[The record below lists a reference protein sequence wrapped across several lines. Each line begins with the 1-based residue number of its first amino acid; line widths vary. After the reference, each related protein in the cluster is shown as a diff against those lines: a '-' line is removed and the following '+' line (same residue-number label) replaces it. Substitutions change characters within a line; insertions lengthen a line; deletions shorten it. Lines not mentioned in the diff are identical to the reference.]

1 VVEFRVL
8 GSLQVIGPD
17 AIPIDLTSVSQ
28 RRLVCLLLVRASV
41 VSADSLA
48 EHLEVSPGALRT
60 TVSRLR
66 RLLGPATLVSVPP
79 GYDLRADAVDAR
91 RFEDCLARV
100 AVADDGTRASQL
112 LEEALSMW
120 RGDAYAEFAHE
131 PWARAESARLA
142 ELRAGAV
149 EDLAVLLL
157 ESGKWSAAIARLEP
171 LIATHP
177 FHDRPRGLLMRA
189 LADCGRRVDALR
201 AFQDYRRFLIDEVGT
216 EPSPELVAL
225 DRAIARQ
232 DEPTASTPTAT
243 IQRTNDVT
251 VLLTDFVDPTGWTSR
266 LSPGL
271 LDTFRRHHLSI
282 LRQAVAEAGGS
293 EVKCTGDGFM
303 VVFDTAAA
311 ALSCAVAMQQGVE
324 HDNRAQGQGVGLRVG
339 LSVGK
344 IIAEGD
350 GHFGDP
356 VVEAAG
362 LCMVGRGGQI
372 LAADSVRALAGRR
385 SPHRYDSLGHLDL
398 HGVDDPVETVEVLW
412 ESVAGPVLNQV
423 PLPVRLAR
431 RPAGIIVGRETELEV
446 VAESAKRVTEG
457 EGREVL
463 LVSGEAG
470 LGKTT
475 LVAEGARA
483 AFAAGA
489 CVLAGHCEENLATP
503 YQLFAG
509 TIGHY
514 VTHCAEDELRA
525 HVKAHGSELARLVPA
540 LATRI
545 PDLPPSGA
553 TDSDT
558 ERYLLFSAVVGL
570 LSQASRHQPI
580 VLVLDDLQWADA
592 GSLELLGHLI
602 ASDQPMAVLL
612 LGTFRDTELS
622 HSHPLLNTL
631 AALQRQAKVTRL
643 ELTGLAATA
652 VVALM
657 DAMAGYAL
665 DEAGVSLAQAVHRE
679 TDGNPFFV
687 SEVLRHLWETGA
699 IYPDSAGRW
708 EAIDKI
714 EDVGLPVSV
723 KEVIGA
729 RIGRLGVAGR
739 VLSTAAVIGRDFDI
753 DLLARVADL
762 PEDELLDLLDTA
774 ATAALVREGR
784 GRPGQYTF
792 AHALIQHTLYEE
804 LGPTRRA
811 RAHRR
816 VGEELEQLCGAL
828 PGPRVGELARHW
840 FNGRQPG
847 DRTKALDYSRQA
859 ADAALEALAPADALR
874 YYTQALDLYAE
885 ADRPD
890 RVLGIDLNI
899 GLGIAQRQTG
909 NPAFRETL
917 LGASRQAVDI
927 GDTSRLVIA
936 ALANDRGWYS
946 AGGVLDADKIEVLEM
961 TLGRLATDDRDR
973 PLVLATLC
981 SELALGTPL
990 ERRQALADEAL
1001 ALALESGDDAIIVRV
1016 LNSIYYALQ
1025 VPALLEQSI
1034 VRAEDA
1040 VVRAERVENATARFL
1055 ALHNRHIVAYVAGD
1069 IEEMDRCIAS
1079 MGLVAQQLDQPM
1091 MHWTMTYVRA
1101 TQALISGDTG
1111 QAEELVFR
1119 ALELGTGSGQPDTS
1133 VFFGVQ
1139 FMATN
1144 LQKGTLV
1151 ELVPLIEQMA
1161 TEITE
1166 NVHPI
1171 NAALVLALA
1180 DGDRTDEVRHLLE
1193 ESADTGFNFLVD
1205 ASWSIVMCGFAEGA
1219 IAVADPRFARPLFD
1233 QLAPWAN
1240 QWCTTG
1246 ITGQGPISHY
1256 VGGLAA
1262 VLGRLDE
1269 ADDYFAQAAAMNA
1282 RAGAKFFGARTDL
1295 QWGKMLAERGGPGDA
1310 ERGRALLSQAHAVAG
1325 TNGYGN
1331 VERRAAAA
1339 LQVLDGR

>member
-1 VVEFRVL
+1 
-8 GSLQVIGPD
+8 
-17 AIPIDLTSVSQ
+17 
-28 RRLVCLLLVRASV
+28 
-41 VSADSLA
+41 
-48 EHLEVSPGALRT
+48 
-60 TVSRLR
+60 
-66 RLLGPATLVSVPP
+66 VSVPP
-79 GYDLRADAVDAR
+79 GYELRADVIDAR
-91 RFEDCLARV
+91 NFEDRLARA
-100 AVADDGTRASQL
+100 AVADDGTRARRL
-112 LEEALSMW
+112 LEEAISMW
-120 RGDAYAEFAHE
+120 RGDAYAEFAHDS
-131 PWARAESARLA
+131 WALAESARLA
-142 ELRAGAV
+142 ELRAGAI

-177 FHDRPRGLLMRA
+177 FRDRPRGLLMRA

-216 EPSPELVAL
+216 EPSAELDAL

-232 DEPTASTPTAT
+232 GEPTASMPTAT
-243 IQRTNDVT
+243 EQSTNDVT
-251 VLLTDFVDPTGWTSR
+251 VLFTDFVDSTGWTSG

-271 LDTFRRHHLSI
+271 VDEFRRHHVSI

-293 EVKCTGDGFM
+293 EVKRTGDGFM

-324 HDNRAQGQGVGLRVG
+324 HDNRAQRHAVGLRVG
-339 LSVGK
+339 LSGGK
-344 IIAEGD
+344 ITAED
-350 GHFGDP
+350 SDHFRDP
-356 VVEAAG
+356 VVEATE
-362 LCMVGRGGQI
+362 LCMASRGGQI
-372 LAADSVRALAGRR
+372 LAADSVRTLAGRR
-385 SPHRYDSLGHLDL
+385 SPHRYYSLGHLDL
-398 HGVDDPVETVEVLW
+398 NGIPDPVETVEVLW
-412 ESVAGPVLNQV
+412 ESVVEPVVGKV
-423 PLPVRLAR
+423 PLPVRLGR
-431 RPAGIIVGRETELEV
+431 RPTVIIVGRETELET
-446 VAESAKRVTEG
+446 VAESAKRVTGG

-489 CVLAGHCEENLATP
+489 CVLAGHCEEDLATP

-545 PDLPPSGA
+545 PDLPPSRA

-558 ERYLLFSAVVGL
+558 ERYLLFAAVVGL
-570 LSQASRHQPI
+570 LSQASEHKPI

-602 ASDQPMAVLL
+602 ASDQPMAVLV
-612 LGTFRDTELS
+612 LGTYRDTELS

-631 AALQRQAKVTRL
+631 AALQRQVKVTRL
-643 ELTGLAATA
+643 ELTGLAITA

-657 DAMAGYAL
+657 EAMAGYAL

-699 IYPDSAGRW
+699 ISPESAGRW
-708 EAIDKI
+708 EATDKI

-729 RIGRLGVAGR
+729 RIGRLGVVAGR
-739 VLSTAAVIGRDFDI
+739 ILSTAAVIGRDFDI
-753 DLLARVADL
+753 DLLARAADL
-762 PEDELLDLLDTA
+762 AADELLDLLDTA
-774 ATAALVREGR
+774 VAAALVREGR
-784 GRPGQYTF
+784 GSPGQYTF

-811 RAHRR
+811 RTHRR
-816 VGEELEQLCGAL
+816 VGEALEQLCGPR

-847 DRTKALDYSRQA
+847 DRTKALDYSRKA

-885 ADRPD
+885 ADHPD
-890 RVLGIDLNI
+890 RVLGIDLWI

-917 LGASRQAVDI
+917 LGASHQAADL
-927 GDTSRLVIA
+927 GDTTRLVTA

-946 AGGVLDADKIEVLEM
+946 AGGVLDAGKIEVLEM
-961 TLGRLATDDRDR
+961 TLGRLSPDDRDR

-1001 ALALESGDDAIIVRV
+1001 ALAVESGDDAIIVRV
-1016 LNSIYYALQ
+1016 LNSIHYALQ
-1025 VPALLEQSI
+1025 VPVLLDQAM
-1034 VRAEDA
+1034 VRTADA
-1040 VVRAERVENATARFL
+1040 VVRAERVDNAMARFL
-1055 ALHNRHIVAYVAGD
+1055 ALHNRHIVAYIAGD
-1069 IEEMDRCIAS
+1069 IEEMDRCIAA
-1079 MGLVAQQLDQPM
+1079 MELVAEQLDQPM
-1091 MHWTMTYVRA
+1091 MHWTMTYAHA
-1101 TQALISGDTG
+1101 TQALISGDIG
-1111 QAEELVFR
+1111 KAEELVFK
-1119 ALELGTGSGQPDTS
+1119 ALQLGTDSGQPDTS
-1133 VFFGVQ
+1133 LFFGVQ

-1144 LQKGTLV
+1144 LQKGTLI

-1161 TEITE
+1161 TEIAE
-1166 NVHPI
+1166 NLHMI

-1180 DGDRTDEVRHLLE
+1180 DGDRTGEVRQLLE
-1193 ESADTGFNFLVD
+1193 ESAGTGFNFLVD
-1205 ASWSIVMCGFAEGA
+1205 ASWSIAMCGFAEGA
-1219 IAVADPRFARPLFD
+1219 IEVADPRFARPLFD
-1233 QLAPWAN
+1233 HLAPWAN

-1256 VGGLAA
+1256 VGGLAT

-1269 ADDYFAQAAAMNA
+1269 ADAYFAQAASMSTRA
-1282 RAGAKFFGARTDL
+1282 RAKFFGARTDL
-1295 QWGKMLAERGGPGDA
+1295 QWGKMLAERRCPGDA
-1310 ERGRALLSQAHAVAG
+1310 ERGRALLIEAHTVAG
-1325 TNGYGN
+1325 ANGYGN

-1339 LQVLDGR
+1339 LQMLDAR

>member
-1 VVEFRVL
+1 VEFRVL
-8 GSLQVIGPD
+8 GSLQVIGPN
-17 AIPIDLTSVSQ
+17 AVPIDLPSTSQ

-41 VSADSLA
+41 VSADSLS
-48 EHLEVSPGALRT
+48 EHLEVSPGAVRT

-66 RLLGPATLVSVPP
+66 RLLGSDTLVRVSP
-79 GYDLRADAVDAR
+79 GYELRADVLDAR
-91 RFEDCLARV
+91 NFEDCLARV
-100 AVADDGTRASQL
+100 AVADDGTRASRL
-112 LEEALSMW
+112 LEEAISMW

-131 PWARAESARLA
+131 PWALAESARLA

-177 FHDRPRGLLMRA
+177 FRDRPRGLLMRA

-232 DEPTASTPTAT
+232 SEPTASIPTAT
-243 IQRTNDVT
+243 PQSTSDVT
-251 VLLTDFVDPTGWTSR
+251 VLFTDFVDSTDWTSR

-271 LDTFRRHHLSI
+271 VDKFRRHHFSI

-293 EVKCTGDGFM
+293 EVKRTGDGFM

-324 HDNRAQGQGVGLRVG
+324 RDNRAQRQAVGLRVG
-339 LSVGK
+339 LSGGR
-344 IIAEGD
+344 ITAED
-350 GHFGDP
+350 DDHFGDP

-362 LCMVGRGGQI
+362 LCMASRGGQI

-385 SPHRYDSLGHLDL
+385 SPHRYYSVGHLDL
-398 HGVDDPVETVEVLW
+398 SGIPDPVETVKVLW
-412 ESVAGPVLNQV
+412 ESVVGPVLNEV
-423 PLPVRLAR
+423 PLPVRLGR

-446 VAESAKRVTEG
+446 VAESAKRVTGG

-483 AFAAGA
+483 AFASGA
-489 CVLAGHCEENLATP
+489 CVLAGHCEEDLATP

-514 VTHCAEDELRA
+514 VTHCAEDELWA

-545 PDLPPSGA
+545 PDLPPSRA

-558 ERYLLFSAVVGL
+558 ERYLLFAAVVGL
-570 LSQASRHQPI
+570 LSQASEHHPI

-602 ASDQPMAVLL
+602 ASDQPMAVLV
-612 LGTFRDTELS
+612 LGTYRDTELS
-622 HSHPLLNTL
+622 QSHPLLNTL
-631 AALQRQAKVTRL
+631 AALQRQVKVTRL
-643 ELTGLAATA
+643 ELTGLSNTA

-657 DAMAGYAL
+657 EAMAGYAL
-665 DEAGVSLAQAVHRE
+665 DEAGVGLAQAVHRE

-739 VLSTAAVIGRDFDI
+739 ILSTAAVIGRDFDI
-753 DLLARVADL
+753 DLLARAADL

-774 ATAALVREGR
+774 AAAALVREGR

-816 VGEELEQLCGAL
+816 VGEALEQLCGTL

-874 YYTQALDLYAE
+874 YYTQALDLYGE
-885 ADRPD
+885 VDDPD
-890 RVLGIDLNI
+890 RVLGIDLGI
-899 GLGIAQRQTG
+899 GVGIAQRQTG
-909 NPAFRETL
+909 DPAFRETL
-917 LGASRQAVDI
+917 LGASHQAGDI
-927 GDTSRLVIA
+927 GDTNRLVLA
-936 ALANDRGWYS
+936 ALANNRGWYS
-946 AGGVLDADKIEVLEM
+946 AGGVLDADRIEVLEM
-961 TLGRLATDDRDR
+961 TLDRLSTEDRDR

-981 SELALGTPL
+981 SELAIGTPL
-990 ERRQALADEAL
+990 ERRRALADEAL
-1001 ALALESGDDAIIVRV
+1001 TLAMASGDDAIIVRV
-1016 LNSIYYALQ
+1016 LNSIFYALN
-1025 VPALLEQSI
+1025 VPVLLEQAMS
-1034 VRAEDA
+1034 RTADA
-1040 VVRAERVENATARFL
+1040 IARAERVDDSMARFL
-1055 ALHNRHIVAYVAGD
+1055 ALRTRHIVAYVAGD
-1069 IEEMDRCIAS
+1069 IGEMDRCIAA
-1079 MGLVAQQLDQPM
+1079 MGLVAEHLDQPM
-1091 MHWTMTYVRA
+1091 MHWTMTYVHA

-1111 QAEELVFR
+1111 KAEELVFK
-1119 ALELGTGSGQPDTS
+1119 ALQLGTDSGQPDTN

-1139 FMATN
+1139 LMATN
-1144 LQKGTLV
+1144 LQKGTLI

-1166 NVHPI
+1166 NLHAVK
-1171 NAALVLALA
+1171 AALVLALA
-1180 DGDRTDEVRHLLE
+1180 DGDRTDEVRQLLE
-1193 ESADTGFNFLVD
+1193 EFVGTGFNFLVD
-1205 ASWSIVMCGFAEGA
+1205 ASWSIGMCGFAEGA
-1219 IAVADPRFARPLFD
+1219 IEVGDPRFARPLFE
-1233 QLAPWAN
+1233 QLAPWAD

-1246 ITGQGPISHY
+1246 ITAQGPIGHY
-1256 VGGLAA
+1256 VGGLAT
-1262 VLGRLDE
+1262 VLGRFDE
-1269 ADDYFAQAAAMNA
+1269 ADTYFAQAASMSTRA
-1282 RAGAKFFGARTDL
+1282 RAKFFGARTDL
-1295 QWGKMLAERGGPGDA
+1295 LWGRMLAVRGAPDDVGRA
-1310 ERGRALLSQAHAVAG
+1310 RALLTQAHTVARA
-1325 TNGYGN
+1325 NGYGK

-1339 LQVLDGR
+1339 LQMLDDR

>member
-1 VVEFRVL
+1 VEFRVL
-8 GSLQVIGPD
+8 GSLQVVGPN
-17 AIPIDLTSVSQ
+17 AIPIDLTGTSQ

-48 EHLEVSPGALRT
+48 EHLGVSAGALRT

-66 RLLGPATLVSVPP
+66 RLLGSDTLVSVPP
-79 GYDLRADAVDAR
+79 GYELRADAVDAR
-91 RFEDCLARV
+91 DFEGRLARV
-100 AVADDGTRASQL
+100 GVDGDGTRASRV
-112 LEEALSMW
+112 LEEAISMW

-131 PWARAESARLA
+131 PWAQAESARLA

-177 FHDRPRGLLMRA
+177 FRDRPRGLLMRA

-225 DRAIARQ
+225 DRAIARRGELT
-232 DEPTASTPTAT
+232 EPIPTAT
-243 IQRTNDVT
+243 TESTDNIT
-251 VLLTDFVDPTGWTSR
+251 VLFTDFVDTTDLMPR

-271 LDTFRRHHLSI
+271 LDQFRQRHFSA

-293 EVKCTGDGFM
+293 EVKRTGDGFM

-324 HDNRAQGQGVGLRVG
+324 HGNRAQRQTVGLRVG
-339 LSVGK
+339 LSRGRLT
-344 IIAEGD
+344 AEGD
-350 GHFGDP
+350 GYLGGP
-356 VVEAAG
+356 VGEATR
-362 LCMVGRGGQI
+362 LCMASRSGQI
-372 LAADSVRALAGRR
+372 LAADSVRAVAGRR
-385 SPHRYDSLGHLDL
+385 SPHRYRGLGRLDL
-398 HGVDDPVETVEVLW
+398 DGIPDPVETVEVLW
-412 ESVAGPVLNQV
+412 ESVEGPAHNQV
-423 PLPVRLAR
+423 PLPARLGR
-431 RPAGIIVGRETELEV
+431 RPAVVIVGRETELEV
-446 VAESAKRVTEG
+446 VAESARRVAQG

-483 AFAAGA
+483 AFALGA
-489 CVLAGHCEENLATP
+489 CVLAGHCEEDLATP
-503 YQLFAG
+503 YQLFAK

-545 PDLPPSGA
+545 PDLPPSRA
-553 TDSDT
+553 TDPDT
-558 ERYLLFSAVVGL
+558 ERYLLFAAVVGL
-570 LSQASRHQPI
+570 LSQASQHQP
-580 VLVLDDLQWADA
+580 VLLVFDDLQWADA

-602 ASDQPMAVLL
+602 ASDQPMAVLV

-622 HSHPLLNTL
+622 NSHPLLNTL
-631 AALQRQAKVTRL
+631 AALQRQVKVTRL
-643 ELTGLAATA
+643 ELTGLSNTG
-652 VVALM
+652 VLALM
-657 DAMAGYAL
+657 AAMAGYAL

-679 TDGNPFFV
+679 TDGNPFFA

-708 EAIDKI
+708 EAVDTI
-714 EDVGLPVSV
+714 EDLGLPISV

-739 VLSTAAVIGRDFDI
+739 MLSTAAVIGRDFDT
-753 DLLARVADL
+753 DLLALATGL

-774 ATAALVREGR
+774 AAAALVREGR

-792 AHALIQHTLYEE
+792 AHALIQHTLYED

-811 RAHRR
+811 RAHRQ
-816 VGEELEQLCGAL
+816 VGEALEQLCGTH

-840 FNGRQPG
+840 FNGGQPG
-847 DRTKALDYSRQA
+847 DRTKALEYSRQA
-859 ADAALEALAPADALR
+859 ADAALVALAPADALR
-874 YYTQALDLYAE
+874 YYTQAFDLYTE
-885 ADRPD
+885 ADHPD
-890 RVLGIDLNI
+890 RVLGIDLSI

-909 NPAFRETL
+909 IPAFRETL
-917 LGASRQAVDI
+917 LGASHQAVDI

-946 AGGVLDADKIEVLEM
+946 AGGVLDDDKIEVLQM
-961 TLGRLATDDRDR
+961 TLGRLSPDDRDR

-990 ERRQALADEAL
+990 ERRQALAEEAL
-1001 ALALESGDDAIIVRV
+1001 ELAVESGDDAIIVRV
-1016 LNSIYYALQ
+1016 LNSIHRALQ
-1025 VPALLEQSI
+1025 VPVLLDQSL
-1034 VRAEDA
+1034 VRTADA
-1040 VVRAERVENATARFL
+1040 VVRAERVGSAMARFL
-1055 ALHNRHIVAYVAGD
+1055 ALHNRHLVSYIAGD

-1079 MGLVAQQLDQPM
+1079 MGLVAEQLDQPM
-1091 MHWTMTYVRA
+1091 MHWAMSYAHA

-1111 QAEELVFR
+1111 RAEELVFQ
-1119 ALELGTGSGQPDTS
+1119 ALQLGTDSGQPDTS
-1133 VFFGVQ
+1133 VYFGVQ
-1139 FMATN
+1139 LMATN

-1161 TEITE
+1161 MEITD

-1180 DGDRTDEVRHLLE
+1180 DGDRTDEVRQLLE
-1193 ESADTGFNFLVD
+1193 VSAGTGFDFLVD

-1219 IAVADPRFARPLFD
+1219 MEVADPGFARPLFD

-1246 ITGQGPISHY
+1246 ITAQGPISHY

-1269 ADDYFAQAAAMNA
+1269 ADAYFAQASSMSTRA
-1282 RAGAKFFGARTDL
+1282 RARFFGARTDL
-1295 QWGKMLAERGGPGDA
+1295 QWGKMLAERRGPGDA
-1310 ERGRALLSQAHAVAG
+1310 ERSRALLNQAHTVAG
-1325 TNGYGN
+1325 ANGYGN

-1339 LQVLDGR
+1339 LQMLDGV

>member
-1 VVEFRVL
+1 VEFRVL
-8 GSLQVIGPD
+8 GALQVIGPNS
-17 AIPIDLTSVSQ
+17 IPIDLTSTSQ
-28 RRLVCLLLVRASV
+28 RRLACLLLVRASV
-41 VSADSLA
+41 VSADALA

-60 TVSRLR
+60 TISRLR
-66 RLLGPATLVSVPP
+66 RLLGSDTLVSVPP
-79 GYDLRADAVDAR
+79 GYELRADAVDAR
-91 RFEDCLARV
+91 TFEDCLARAASV
-100 AVADDGTRASQL
+100 DDVTRASRQ
-112 LEEALSMW
+112 LEEAISLW

-142 ELRAGAV
+142 ELRVGAV

-157 ESGKWSAAIARLEP
+157 GSGKWSAAIARLEP

-177 FHDRPRGLLMRA
+177 FRDRPRGLLMRA

-225 DRAIARQ
+225 DLAIARQ
-232 DEPTASTPTAT
+232 GEPTASMPTPTT
-243 IQRTNDVT
+243 RSTNDVT
-251 VLLTDFVDPTGWTSR
+251 VLSTDFVDSTDPTSP

-271 LDTFRRHHLSI
+271 VDTFRRQHLSI

-293 EVKCTGDGFM
+293 EVKRADDGFM
-303 VVFDTAAA
+303 VVFDTTAA

-324 HDNRAQGQGVGLRVG
+324 QDNRVQGQAVGLRVG
-339 LSVGK
+339 LSRGK
-344 IIAEGD
+344 ITAEEGD
-350 GHFGDP
+350 SGGP

-362 LCMVGRGGQI
+362 LCRASRGGQI
-372 LAADSVRALAGRR
+372 LAAESVRALAGRR
-385 SPHRYDSLGHLDL
+385 SPHQYHSLGHLDL
-398 HGVDDPVETVEVLW
+398 NGIGHPVETVEVLW
-412 ESVAGPVLNQV
+412 ESVVGPVLNQV
-423 PLPVRLAR
+423 PLPVRLGR
-431 RPAGIIVGRETELEV
+431 RPAVIIVGRETELEV
-446 VAESAKRVTEG
+446 VAASAKRVAEG

-503 YQLFAG
+503 YQLFAR

-525 HVKAHGSELARLVPA
+525 HVKAHGSELARLAPV
-540 LATRI
+540 LSTRI
-545 PDLPPSGA
+545 PDLPPSRA
-553 TDSDT
+553 TDPDT
-558 ERYLLFSAVVGL
+558 ERYLLFAAVVSL
-570 LSQASRHQPI
+570 LSQASQHRPI

-602 ASDQPMAVLL
+602 ASDQPMAVLV

-622 HSHPLLNTL
+622 NSHPLLNTL
-631 AALQRQAKVTRL
+631 AALQRQVKVTRL
-643 ELTGLAATA
+643 ELTGLSHTA

-657 DAMAGYAL
+657 EAMAGYAL

-679 TDGNPFFV
+679 TDGNPFFA

-699 IYPDSAGRW
+699 IYPDSTGRW
-708 EAIDKI
+708 EAVDKI

-739 VLSTAAVIGRDFDI
+739 MLSTAAVIGRDFDI
-753 DLLARVADL
+753 DLLALATDL

-774 ATAALVREGR
+774 AAAALVREGR
-784 GRPGQYTF
+784 GRPGHYTF
-792 AHALIQHTLYEE
+792 AHALIQHTLYED

-816 VGEELEQLCGAL
+816 VGQALEQLCGTH

-840 FNGRQPG
+840 FHGGQPG

-874 YYTQALDLYAE
+874 YYTQALDLYTE
-885 ADRPD
+885 ADHPD
-890 RVLGIDLNI
+890 RVLGIDLSI
-899 GLGIAQRQTG
+899 GLGVAQRQMG
-909 NPAFRETL
+909 IPAFRETL
-917 LGASRQAVDI
+917 LGASHQAVAI

-946 AGGVLDADKIEVLEM
+946 AGGVLDDDKIEVLEM
-961 TLGRLATDDRDR
+961 TLGRLSPDDRDR

-990 ERRQALADEAL
+990 GRRQALAEEAL
-1001 ALALESGDDAIIVRV
+1001 ALAVESGDDAIIVRV
-1016 LNSIYYALQ
+1016 LNGIHRALQ
-1025 VPALLEQSI
+1025 VPVLLEQSM
-1034 VRAEDA
+1034 VRTADA
-1040 VVRAERVENATARFL
+1040 VIRAERVGSAMARFL
-1055 ALHNRHIVAYVAGD
+1055 ALHNRHLVSYIAGD
-1069 IEEMDRCIAS
+1069 IEEMDRCITA
-1079 MGLVAQQLDQPM
+1079 MGVVAEQLDQPM
-1091 MHWTMTYVRA
+1091 MHWTMAYARA
-1101 TQALISGDTG
+1101 TQALISGDIG
-1111 QAEELVFR
+1111 QAEELVFQ
-1119 ALELGTGSGQPDTS
+1119 ALQLGTDSGQPDTS
-1133 VFFGVQ
+1133 VYFGVQ

-1161 TEITE
+1161 TEITD
-1166 NVHPI
+1166 NVHPV
-1171 NAALVLALA
+1171 NAARVLALA
-1180 DGDRTDEVRHLLE
+1180 DGDRTDEVRQLLE
-1193 ESADTGFNFLVD
+1193 VSAGTGFNFLVD

-1219 IAVADPRFARPLFD
+1219 IEVADPRFARPLFD
-1233 QLAPWAN
+1233 HLAPWAY

-1246 ITGQGPISHY
+1246 ITAQGPISHY

-1262 VLGRLDE
+1262 VLGRHDE
-1269 ADDYFAQAAAMNA
+1269 ADTYFSQAASMCA
-1282 RAGAKFFGARTDL
+1282 RARAKFFGARTDL
-1295 QWGKMLAERGGPGDA
+1295 QWGKMLAERRGPGDA
-1310 ERGRALLSQAHAVAG
+1310 ERGRALLIKAHTVAG
-1325 TNGYGN
+1325 ANGYGN

-1339 LQVLDGR
+1339 LEMLNGR